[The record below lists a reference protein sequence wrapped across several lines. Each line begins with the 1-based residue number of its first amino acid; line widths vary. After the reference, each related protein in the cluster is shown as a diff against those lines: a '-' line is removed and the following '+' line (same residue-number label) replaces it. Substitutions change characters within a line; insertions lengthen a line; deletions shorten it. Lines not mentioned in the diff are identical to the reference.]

1 MLCRICS
8 IDLTQESCPRPTR
21 FFSRVSYITQIRN
34 VSSPQELE
42 NEAGISMICLRGA
55 HLKKNKSQLI
65 GEQRANACSTVAL
78 RASEETIHEAR
89 TVT

>member
-1 MLCRICS
+1 
-8 IDLTQESCPRPTR
+8 
-21 FFSRVSYITQIRN
+21 
-34 VSSPQELE
+34 
-42 NEAGISMICLRGA
+42 MICLRGA